1 MKKESEM
8 KTDKIEKNIILIG
21 MPGSGKSTVGV
32 LLAKWMGM
40 DFIDTDILI
49 QKASG
54 QMLYQ
59 MIEEKGIEAFIKAEE
74 DILKSIQCRHSIVA
88 TGGSA
93 VYGPEAMAHMAQLG
107 SRVYLKLSS
116 EIIEGRIGNLSTR
129 GVVIREGETIG
140 ELYQERAPLYERYAD
155 ITVDAAGTPMEVVE
169 RIRQAVGR

>member
-1 MKKESEM
+1 MKKE
-8 KTDKIEKNIILIG
+8 KIEKNIILIG

-74 DILKSIQCRHSIVA
+74 DILKSIQGRHSIVA

>member
-1 MKKESEM
+1 M

-74 DILKSIQCRHSIVA
+74 DILNSIQCRHSIVA

-140 ELYQERAPLYERYAD
+140 ELYQERAPVYERYAD

>member
-1 MKKESEM
+1 M

-129 GVVIREGETIG
+129 GVVIREGETIVD
-140 ELYQERAPLYERYAD
+140 LYKERAPLYERYAD

>member
-8 KTDKIEKNIILIG
+8 KTDKIERNIILIG

>member
-1 MKKESEM
+1 M

-59 MIEEKGIEAFIKAEE
+59 MIEEKGIEEIG
-74 DILKSIQCRHSIVA
+74 R
-88 TGGSA
+88 
-93 VYGPEAMAHMAQLG
+93 AH
-107 SRVYLKLSS
+107 V
-116 EIIEGRIGNLSTR
+116 
-129 GVVIREGETIG
+129 
-140 ELYQERAPLYERYAD
+140 
-155 ITVDAAGTPMEVVE
+155 
-169 RIRQAVGR
+169 